1 MAEEVRAG
9 GPWRACGPRTTPGHF
24 AHQFE
29 AWSVDGE
36 AGRARAVEA
45 YTASIDAAVAFID
58 EGKAHAVGEVGRL
71 TGRSARTFGTSRTS
85 CWRGPCVEPAA
96 RALRFSCT
104 SKVSKPP
111 PILNSLTW
119 PTGKVV
125 LVIASFVTTLLQT
138 SAHRPR
144 MVSSPAFCAER
155 GPAGAVGD
163 DGRCPSRVHARDGP
177 HGRPGSSGAVLGP
190 RRFQSGPDNSAKPV
204 WTTRCSIAHTWT
216 FLSACWALHQGLI
229 LCSTGRHLHGG
240 VASPATNE
248 PPLTS
253 CVDRWVAAG
262 FPAARSGPE
271 RPGPNRH
278 RRPNRL

>member
-1 MAEEVRAG
+1 MLWARWV
-9 GPWRACGPRTTPGHF
+9 
-24 AHQFE
+24 AH
-29 AWSVDGE
+29 
-36 AGRARAVEA
+36 
-45 YTASIDAAVAFID
+45 
-58 EGKAHAVGEVGRL
+58 

-85 CWRGPCVEPAA
+85 CWRGPCVELAA

-155 GPAGAVGD
+155 GPC
-163 DGRCPSRVHARDGP
+163 RCCWRRWTMPVK
-177 HGRPGSSGAVLGP
+177 GSCLRRTIWTTRLALERCSGQ

-216 FLSACWALHQGLI
+216 FLNACMG
-229 LCSTGRHLHGG
+229 
-240 VASPATNE
+240 
-248 PPLTS
+248 PP
-253 CVDRWVAAG
+253 
-262 FPAARSGPE
+262 SGPDSV
-271 RPGPNRH
+271 
-278 RRPNRL
+278 L